1 MTDKVYPCRKETI
14 SGTKYLVEI
23 LGADGAVRLRTSCQT
38 QEEADK
44 FCAAMVKVNPT
55 LLSRVTPKNWTM
67 EVCIEC
73 GEER

>member
-1 MTDKVYPCRKETI
+1 MSKKVYPCRKETI

-23 LGADGAVRLRTSCQT
+23 IGADGAVRLRTSCQT
-38 QEEADK
+38 QEEADQV
-44 FCAAMVKVNPT
+44 CAALVKVNQT
-55 LLSRVTPKNWTM
+55 LTSKVTPKNWTM